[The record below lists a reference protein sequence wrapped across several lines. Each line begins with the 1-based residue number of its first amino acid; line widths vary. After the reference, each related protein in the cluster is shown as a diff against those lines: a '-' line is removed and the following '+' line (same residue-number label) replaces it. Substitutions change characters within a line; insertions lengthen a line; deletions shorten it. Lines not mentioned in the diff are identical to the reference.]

1 MSGQLPTSPVFN
13 AMNFSSEVNTLLS
26 ISDSGRRFARQI
38 DNQRWKITCRYT
50 YLTREEFAPILAFI
64 TKQKGQKETFTIIPP
79 KIKDALGSETTS
91 IAVNGSHTAGDSTI
105 AIDGF
110 NADSAGSLKA
120 GDFIKFANHTK
131 VYMVVSDV
139 TPSSNAAT
147 VTIEPPI
154 IEALA
159 NDEAVTYDDVPFTV
173 YLTSNV
179 QQYSLGISASNLSS
193 TNDLYNYEFDVCEAF

>member
-1 MSGQLPTSPVFN
+1 MSGALPTSPEFN
-13 AMNFSSEVNTLLS
+13 ALSFKDEVNTLVS

-38 DNQRWKITCRYT
+38 DNQRWKFTCRYVN
-50 YLTREEFAPILAFI
+50 LSRAEFAPIFAFI
-64 TKQKGQKETFTIIPP
+64 TKQRGSKETFTITPP
-79 KIKDALGSETTS
+79 NLKNALGSETTTIS
-91 IAVNGSHTAGDSTI
+91 VNGSHTAGDTTI

-131 VYMVVSDV
+131 VYMVVADV

-159 NDEAVTYDDVPFTV
+159 NDSTVTYDAVPFTV
-173 YLTSNV
+173 YLTSSV
-179 QQYSLGISASNLSS
+179 QSYSMGIN
-193 TNDLYNYEFDVCEAF
+193 NLYNYEFDVCEAF

>member
-1 MSGQLPTSPVFN
+1 MSGQLPTSPSFN
-13 AMNFSSEVNTLLS
+13 AFNFKDESNTLISL
-26 ISDSGRRFARQI
+26 SDSGRRFARKI
-38 DNQRWKITCRYT
+38 DNQRWKFTCKYVN
-50 YLTREEFAPILAFI
+50 LTRAEFAPILAFI
-64 TKQKGQKETFTIIPP
+64 TKQRGQKETFTVIPP

-91 IAVNGSHTAGDSTI
+91 IAVNGAHTAGDTTI

-120 GDFIKFANHTK
+120 GDFIKFNNHTK
-131 VYMVVSDV
+131 VYMVVADV

-154 IEALA
+154 IENLA

-173 YLTSNV
+173 YLDTKV
-179 QQYSLGISASNLSS
+179 QQYDLGI
-193 TNDLYNYEFDVCEAF
+193 NDLYNYEFDVCEAF

>member
-13 AMNFSSEVNTLLS
+13 AMNFSNEVNTLLS

-38 DNQRWKITCRYT
+38 DNQRWKFTCRYT
-50 YLTREEFAPILAFI
+50 NLTRAEFAPILAFI

>member
-13 AMNFSSEVNTLLS
+13 AFNFKDESNTLISL
-26 ISDSGRRFARQI
+26 SDSGRRFARKI
-38 DNQRWKITCRYT
+38 DNQRWKFSVKYT
-50 YLTREEFAPILAFI
+50 NLTRAEFAPILAFI
-64 TKQKGQKETFTIIPP
+64 TKQRGQKETFTVIPP
-79 KIKDALGSETTS
+79 TISDALGSETTTIS
-91 IAVNGSHTAGDSTI
+91 VNGAHTAGDTTI

-131 VYMVVSDV
+131 VYMVVADV

-159 NDEAVTYDDVPFTV
+159 NDETVTYDDVPFTV
-173 YLTSNV
+173 YLDSRV
-179 QQYSLGISASNLSS
+179 QQYNMGI
-193 TNDLYNYEFDVCEAF
+193 NDLYNYEFDVCEAF

>member
-1 MSGQLPTSPVFN
+1 MSGALPTSPEFN
-13 AMNFSSEVNTLLS
+13 ALSFKDEVNTLIS
-26 ISDSGRRFARQI
+26 VSDSGRRFARQI
-38 DNQRWKITCRYT
+38 DNQRWKFTCRYVN
-50 YLTREEFAPILAFI
+50 LTRAEFAPIFAFI
-64 TKQKGQKETFTIIPP
+64 TKQRGSKETFTITPP
-79 KIKDALGSETTS
+79 NLKNALGSETTTIS
-91 IAVNGSHTAGDSTI
+91 VNGSHTAGDTTI

-147 VTIEPPI
+147 VTIEPGI

-173 YLTSNV
+173 YLTGNV
-179 QQYSLGISASNLSS
+179 QQYTLGFM
-193 TNDLYNYEFDVCEAF
+193 DKYNYEFDVCEAF

>member
-13 AMNFSSEVNTLLS
+13 AMNFKDESNTLIS
-26 ISDSGRRFARQI
+26 ISDSGRRFARKI
-38 DNQRWKITCRYT
+38 DNQRWKFTCSYKL
-50 YLTREEFAPILAFI
+50 LTRAEFAPILAFI
-64 TKQKGQKETFTIIPP
+64 TKQRGQKETFTVIPP
-79 KIKDALGSETTS
+79 KIKDAQGSETTTIS
-91 IAVNGSHTAGDSTI
+91 VNGAHTAGDTTI

-120 GDFIKFANHTK
+120 GDFIKFSGHTK

-154 IEALA
+154 IENLS
-159 NDEAVTYDDVPFTV
+159 NDETVTYDDVPFTV
-173 YLTSNV
+173 YLTGNV
-179 QQYSLGISASNLSS
+179 QQYSLGI
-193 TNDLYNYEFDVCEAF
+193 NDLYNYDFDVCEAF

>member
-13 AMNFSSEVNTLLS
+13 AMNFKDESNTLIS
-26 ISDSGRRFARQI
+26 ISDSGRRFARKI
-38 DNQRWKITCRYT
+38 DNQRWKFSVKYT
-50 YLTREEFAPILAFI
+50 NLTRAEFAPILAFI
-64 TKQKGQKETFTIIPP
+64 TKQRGQKETFTVIPP
-79 KIKDALGSETTS
+79 KIKDAQGSETTS

-173 YLTSNV
+173 YLTGNV
-179 QQYSLGISASNLSS
+179 QQYTLGISASNLSP

>member
-1 MSGQLPTSPVFN
+1 MSGQLPTSPSFN
-13 AMNFSSEVNTLLS
+13 AFNFKDESNTLISL
-26 ISDSGRRFARQI
+26 SDSGRRFARKI
-38 DNQRWKITCRYT
+38 DNQRWKFSIKYSN
-50 YLTREEFAPILAFI
+50 LTRAEFAPILAFI
-64 TKQKGQKETFTIIPP
+64 TKQRGQKETFTVIPP

-91 IAVNGSHTAGDSTI
+91 IAVNGAHTAGDTTI

-120 GDFIKFANHTK
+120 GDFIKFNNHTK
-131 VYMVVSDV
+131 VYMVVADV

-154 IEALA
+154 IENLA

-173 YLTSNV
+173 YLDTKV
-179 QQYSLGISASNLSS
+179 QQYDLGI
-193 TNDLYNYEFDVCEAF
+193 NDLYNYEFDVCEAF

>member
-1 MSGQLPTSPVFN
+1 MSGALPTSPEFN
-13 AMNFSSEVNTLLS
+13 ALSFKDEVNTLVS

-38 DNQRWKITCRYT
+38 DNQRWKFTCRYVN
-50 YLTREEFAPILAFI
+50 LSRVEFAPIFAFI
-64 TKQKGQKETFTIIPP
+64 TKQRGSKETFTITPP
-79 KIKDALGSETTS
+79 NLKNALGSETTTIS
-91 IAVNGSHTAGDSTI
+91 VNGSHTAGDTTI

-120 GDFIKFANHTK
+120 GDFLKFASHTK
-131 VYMVVSDV
+131 VYQVVSDV

-159 NDEAVTYDDVPFTV
+159 NDSTVTYDAVPFTV
-173 YLTSNV
+173 YLTSSV
-179 QQYSLGISASNLSS
+179 QSYSMGIN
-193 TNDLYNYEFDVCEAF
+193 NLYNYEFDVCEAF

>member
-13 AMNFSSEVNTLLS
+13 AFNFKDESNTLVSL
-26 ISDSGRRFARQI
+26 SDSGRRFARKI
-38 DNQRWKITCRYT
+38 DNQRWKFTCKYT
-50 YLTREEFAPILAFI
+50 NLTRAEFAPILAFI
-64 TKQKGQKETFTIIPP
+64 TKQRGQKETFTVIPP

-91 IAVNGSHTAGDSTI
+91 ISVNGAHTAGDTTI

-120 GDFIKFANHTK
+120 GDFIKFNNHTK
-131 VYMVVSDV
+131 VYMVVADV

-159 NDEAVTYDDVPFTV
+159 NDEAVTYDNVPFTV
-173 YLTSNV
+173 YLDTRV
-179 QQYSLGISASNLSS
+179 QQYQLGI
-193 TNDLYNYEFDVCEAF
+193 NDLYNYEFDVCEAF

>member
-13 AMNFSSEVNTLLS
+13 AMNFSNEVNTLLS

-38 DNQRWKITCRYT
+38 DNQRWKFTCRYT
-50 YLTREEFAPILAFI
+50 YLTRAEFAPILAFI

-120 GDFIKFANHTK
+120 GDFIKFASHTK

-147 VTIEPPI
+147 VTIEPPL

-159 NDEAVTYDDVPFTV
+159 NDSTVTYDDVPFTV

-179 QQYSLGISASNLSS
+179 QQNSLGISASNLST

>member
-13 AMNFSSEVNTLLS
+13 AMNFKDESNTLIS
-26 ISDSGRRFARQI
+26 ISDSGRRFARKI
-38 DNQRWKITCRYT
+38 DNQRWKFTCSYKN
-50 YLTREEFAPILAFI
+50 LTRAEFAPILAFI
-64 TKQKGQKETFTIIPP
+64 TKQRGQKETFTVIPP
-79 KIKDALGSETTS
+79 TISDAQGSETTS

-105 AIDGF
+105 AIDGV

-173 YLTSNV
+173 YLTGNV
-179 QQYSLGISASNLSS
+179 QQYSMGI
-193 TNDLYNYEFDVCEAF
+193 NDLYNYDFDVCEAF

>member
-13 AMNFSSEVNTLLS
+13 AFNFKDESNTLISL
-26 ISDSGRRFARQI
+26 SDSGRRFARKI
-38 DNQRWKITCRYT
+38 DNQRWKFSIKYSN
-50 YLTREEFAPILAFI
+50 LTRAEFAPILAFI
-64 TKQKGQKETFTIIPP
+64 TKQRGQKETFTVIPP
-79 KIKDALGSETTS
+79 TISDALGSETTTIS
-91 IAVNGSHTAGDSTI
+91 VNGSHSAGDTTI

-120 GDFIKFANHTK
+120 GDFLKFASHTK

-147 VTIEPPI
+147 VTIEPPL

-159 NDEAVTYDDVPFTV
+159 NDSTVTYDDVPFTV
-173 YLTSNV
+173 YLDGRI
-179 QQYSLGISASNLSS
+179 QQYDLGIN
-193 TNDLYNYEFDVCEAF
+193 NLYNYEFDVCEAF